1 MDAPSADEGWVDPT
15 WSRLEAQIEG
25 YERRAAE
32 AQRAY
37 RRLKLVEVVLAALI
51 PFLAGF
57 QDNLAVVLP
66 PVLHLLPAVLIALL
80 GVLIV
85 VLEGLQHLN
94 QYHQLGLSCRATC
107 AALEREK
114 FLFLAD
120 AGPYGATED
129 KRGHLAERIEKLIS
143 NQPAGWAS
151 SRAAAS
157 QARPEY

>member
-15 WSRLEAQIEG
+15 WTRLEGQIEG

-37 RRLKLVEVVLAALI
+37 RRLKVIEVVLAALI

-57 QDNLAVVLP
+57 QDNLAAVLP
-66 PVLHLLPAVLIALL
+66 IALHLLPAVLIALL
-80 GVLIV
+80 GVAVV
-85 VLEGLQHLN
+85 VLEGLLHLN
-94 QYHQLGLSCRATC
+94 QYHQLGLSCRSTC

-120 AGPYGATED
+120 AGPYGAIED
-129 KRGHLAERIEKLIS
+129 KRAHLAERVEELIS
-143 NQPAGWAS
+143 SEHTGGAS
-151 SRAAAS
+151 IGSRRS
-157 QARPEY
+157 RTRPSY

>member
-1 MDAPSADEGWVDPT
+1 MDAPSVDDAWVDPT
-15 WSRLEAQIEG
+15 WTRLEGQIEA
-25 YERRAAE
+25 YERQAAE

-37 RRLKLVEVVLAALI
+37 RRLKVVEVVLAALI

-57 QDNLAVVLP
+57 QDNLAAVLP
-66 PVLHLLPAVLIALL
+66 IALHLLPAVLIALL
-80 GVLIV
+80 GVAVV

-129 KRGHLAERIEKLIS
+129 KRAQLAERIEELIS
-143 NQPAGWAS
+143 NQHTGWAS
-151 SRAAAS
+151 TRSR
-157 QARPEY
+157 RPDTRPPY